1 MRTLSKFGLAG
12 VRLGYMIGPQAW
24 VAEVDKVRPPY
35 NISVLN
41 TECALFALA
50 HAEVIAALSENG
62 GQTTYALRQRLV
74 VTQQAR
80 PEARDA
86 EFERLNARV
95 RTLEQIITDRDWRLR
110 RDIDGLG

>member
-1 MRTLSKFGLAG
+1 MAAAFYFFVGALVFWLAFRSG
-12 VRLGYMIGPQAW
+12 TRRSA
-24 VAEVDKVRPPY
+24 
-35 NISVLN
+35 
-41 TECALFALA
+41 
-50 HAEVIAALSENG
+50 
-62 GQTTYALRQRLV
+62 
-74 VTQQAR
+74 QQAR